1 MTPLV
6 GDKMNLTERAY
17 KGDKANELLNNEIF
31 SDAMSNVRQAILTAW
46 QNCPIQ
52 DRDTQHELKLMV
64 RLLTDLE
71 HNIRSFVQDGNM
83 AKFEIEQQR
92 KREAQKKKVAR
103 FL

>member
-1 MTPLV
+1 
-6 GDKMNLTERAY
+6 MNLTQRAH
-17 KGDKANELLNNEIF
+17 KGDKASELLNNEIF
-31 SDAMSNVRQAILTAW
+31 SDALTNVRQAILNAW

-52 DRDTQHELKLMV
+52 DHHTQHELKLMV

-71 HNIRSFVQDGNM
+71 TNIRAFVQDGNM

-92 KREAQKKKVAR
+92 KRDEQKKKVAR